1 MSTPI
6 VIATGSAVPIY
17 KQISDQVRLG
27 TASGRLQPGEQL
39 PSVRA
44 LAEELVV
51 NVNTVARAYSD
62 LLREGLVESRQGRGV
77 FIAERRK
84 IYTRQ
89 ETLRRLDAPL
99 RALLSEA
106 AALGIT
112 PDDLREIVDRELASL
127 APKSTPSSNRVDSKH
142 ER

>member
-62 LLREGLVESRQGRGV
+62 LLREGIVESRQGRGV

-127 APKSTPSSNRVDSKH
+127 APKSTPSSNRADSKH

>member
-1 MSTPI
+1 MSFQIT
-6 VIATGSAVPIY
+6 IATGSAVPIY

-27 TASGRLQPGEQL
+27 AASGRLLPGEQL

-62 LLREGLVESRQGRGV
+62 LLREGLVESRHGRGV
-77 FIAERRK
+77 FLAERRK
-84 IYTRQ
+84 VYSRQ
-89 ETLRRLDAPL
+89 ETMRRLEGPL
-99 RALLSEA
+99 RALLCEA
-106 AALGIT
+106 AGLGIGAEE
-112 PDDLREIVDRELASL
+112 LREILERELPALS
-127 APKSTPSSNRVDSKH
+127 PKPPAQSKPGGSNN

>member
-1 MSTPI
+1 LSTPI